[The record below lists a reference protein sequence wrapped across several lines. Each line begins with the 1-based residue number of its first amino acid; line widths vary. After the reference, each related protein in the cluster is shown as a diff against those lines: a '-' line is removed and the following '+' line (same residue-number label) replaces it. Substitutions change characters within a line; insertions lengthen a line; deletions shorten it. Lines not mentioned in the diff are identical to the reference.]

1 MTIGKPYRPMW
12 FSMRQPTEKQE
23 GFAMVRIL
31 VMTGALLTLAGCN
44 TIEGVGE
51 DIQRGGQAIQRAV
64 N

>member
-1 MTIGKPYRPMW
+1 
-12 FSMRQPTEKQE
+12 
-23 GFAMVRIL
+23 MVRII
-31 VMTGALLTLAGCN
+31 VMTGALLTLTGCN